1 MRKQYSAEQI
11 ILGIYQAKKKIQVFK
26 KGPRFSLF
34 SESYKIYCSEK
45 KELKAWK
52 RKLNTYCE
60 RYFKEK
66 EKGNINAN

>member
-11 ILGIYQAKKKIQVFK
+11 ILGIYQAKKKISVYK
-26 KGPRFSLF
+26 KGHWYSEF
-34 SESYKIYCSEK
+34 SEQHKIYCLDK

-66 EKGNINAN
+66 EKGSINAR